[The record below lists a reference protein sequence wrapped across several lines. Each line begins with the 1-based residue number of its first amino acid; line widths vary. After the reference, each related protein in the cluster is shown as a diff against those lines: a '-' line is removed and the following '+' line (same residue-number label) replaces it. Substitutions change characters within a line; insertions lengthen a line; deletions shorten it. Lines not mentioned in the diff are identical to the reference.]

1 MTTFRSGLARRIFAA
16 VLLVIAVPTVALAI
30 VAGRRQSEVELG
42 EERARL
48 DYGKAYLENLV
59 TRRSGM
65 LASRMAVLVDDPRLV
80 AALALPATAPTRAAY
95 LLSLEREYGLS
106 SLHIASVDCSATA
119 APGVTFVAESDGIK
133 FMARELAQ
141 DVSGGC
147 HSLVGV
153 SILDRSVLDEFRIGL
168 DIDIDIRSYDPSL
181 GIDRIEF
188 STRFDVFGL
197 SYAGMPGR
205 PVPSTFLQDLAAT
218 GARFDQTEADGAKR
232 ITLDFPF
239 FANAEGPYVAS
250 VSSAAPVAQ
259 APRAAPLIIAFAALG
274 ILLAALAAAIL
285 SLWIADPIVELAF
298 AMDGLAGRMAA
309 GMPPVMFDRKRSDEI
324 GALREAYNRMTRD
337 LVGTRD
343 ALDRRDREYEDLDRL
358 KDELLATTSHELRT
372 PLAAIV
378 GLAETMA
385 SDGEL
390 PERFRGVS
398 VLVGRTARRLSSL
411 VDDIMDY
418 AKLRKGTLS
427 IQSRRFDLSQ
437 AIDSVVSACSPIA
450 RTGVELRAIV
460 PRPAMARGDRAR
472 VEQILNNLVSSA
484 FKFTERGTVSIE
496 LARKGAR
503 WLIKVRDTGVLAE
516 RLETG
521 FGRYFS
527 QHGGGAN
534 VPAEGA
540 GLGLAVAS
548 RLAELHGGSL
558 RVESDLGADGTVT
571 GAVASFDLSAADD

>member
-1 MTTFRSGLARRIFAA
+1 MTTFRSGLARRIFA
-16 VLLVIAVPTVALAI
+16 VILLVIAVPTVVLAI
-30 VAGRRQSEVELG
+30 IAGRLQSDVEKD

-48 DYGKAYLENLV
+48 DYGKNYLESLV
-59 TRRSGM
+59 TRRTEM
-65 LASRMAVLVDDPRLV
+65 LAARMAVLVDDPRLV
-80 AALALPATAPTRAAY
+80 AALRLAESDPARTALLVA
-95 LLSLEREYGLS
+95 LEREYGLS
-106 SLHIASVDCSATA
+106 SLEVSPADCDTA
-119 APGVTFVAESDGIK
+119 AAAGVSFVAGRDGIS
-133 FMARELAQ
+133 FRARERIKT
-141 DVSGGC
+141 VSGLC
-147 HSLVGV
+147 HSIVGT
-153 SILDRSVLDEFRIGL
+153 SKIDRSILDEFRIGL
-168 DIDIDIRSYDPSL
+168 DIDIDIRSFDPSL

-188 STRFDVFGL
+188 STRFDAFGL
-197 SYAGMPGR
+197 SYEGMPGR
-205 PVPSTFLQDLAAT
+205 PVPSTYLQDLAGAGFRFDET
-218 GARFDQTEADGAKR
+218 VIEGARRT
-232 ITLDFPF
+232 TLDFPF
-239 FANAEGPYVAS
+239 FVNADGPYVAS
-250 VSSAAPVAQ
+250 VSRAAPVSS
-259 APRAAPLIIAFAALG
+259 APRSAPLIIAFAALG
-274 ILLAALAAAIL
+274 TLLAALAAAIL
-285 SLWIADPIVELAF
+285 SLWIADPVVELAF

-385 SDGEL
+385 ADGEL

-427 IQSRRFDLSQ
+427 IQSRRFDLSL
-437 AIDSVVSACSPIA
+437 AVDAVVSACSPLA
-450 RTGVELRAIV
+450 RAGVELRALP
-460 PRPAMARGDRAR
+460 PRPAMVRGDRSR
-472 VEQILNNLVSSA
+472 VEQILTNLVSSA
-484 FKFTERGTVSIE
+484 LKFTERGRVSIE
-496 LARKGAR
+496 LAREGAR
-503 WLIKVRDTGVLAE
+503 FVVRVRDTGVLSD

-521 FGRYFS
+521 YGRYFS
-527 QHGGGAN
+527 KHGGGAN

-558 RVESDLGADGTVT
+558 RVESDLAADGKVT
-571 GAVASFDLSAADD
+571 GAVASFDLAAADD

>member
-1 MTTFRSGLARRIFAA
+1 MFRSGLAQRIFAV
-16 VLLVIAVPTVALAI
+16 VLLVIAVPIVALAI
-30 VAGRRQSEVELG
+30 IAGKLQSEVELG

-48 DYGKAYLENLV
+48 DYGKTYLESLV
-59 TRRSGM
+59 KRRIEM

-80 AALALPATAPTRAAY
+80 AALPLPASAPERSAL

-106 SLHIASVDCSATA
+106 SLGVDAEDCASASVT
-119 APGVTFVAESDGIK
+119 GVSFVAESDGIS
-133 FMARELAQ
+133 FMARERVR

-147 HSLVGV
+147 HSIAGV
-153 SILDRSVLDEFRIGL
+153 SKIDRSVLDEFRIGL
-168 DIDIDIRSYDPSL
+168 DIDIEIRSYDPSV

-205 PVPSTFLQDLAAT
+205 PVPSTYLQDLA
-218 GARFDQTEADGAKR
+218 GAGTRFEQTEIAGEKR
-232 ITLDFPF
+232 IALDFPF

-250 VSSAAPVAQ
+250 VSRTAPVES
-259 APRAAPLIIAFAALG
+259 APRNAPLIVAFAALG

-285 SLWIADPIVELAF
+285 SLWIADPVVELAF

-309 GMPPVMFDRKRSDEI
+309 GMPPVAFERKRSDEI
-324 GALREAYNRMTRD
+324 GALREAYNRMTQD

-378 GLAETMA
+378 GLAETMS

-418 AKLRKGTLS
+418 ARLRKGTLA
-427 IQSRRFDLSQ
+427 IQSRRFDLSL
-437 AIDSVVSACSPIA
+437 AIDSVVSSCSPLA
-450 RTGVELRAIV
+450 RAGVELRAV
-460 PRPAMARGDRAR
+460 LPRPAMARGDAGR
-472 VEQILNNLVSSA
+472 VEQILTNLVTSA
-484 FKFTERGTVSIE
+484 LKFTERGRVSIE
-496 LARKGAR
+496 LSRERSR
-503 WLIKVRDTGVLAE
+503 WVVRVRDTGVLAE

-527 QHGGGAN
+527 KQGGGAN
-534 VPAEGA
+534 VPADGA

-558 RVESDLGADGTVT
+558 RVESNQGADGSVK
-571 GAVASFDLSAADD
+571 GAVASFDLAAADDQA